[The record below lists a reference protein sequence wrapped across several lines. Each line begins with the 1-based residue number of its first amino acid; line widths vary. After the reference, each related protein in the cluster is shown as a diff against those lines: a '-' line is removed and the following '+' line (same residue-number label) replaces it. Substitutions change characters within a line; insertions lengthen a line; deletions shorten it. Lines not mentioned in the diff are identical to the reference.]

1 MGFKEI
7 FLLTYRMEENLKM
20 EKEESLEEK
29 TTRLFQEVMEGLED
43 LSKVVSEMREAAE
56 KL

>member
-1 MGFKEI
+1 
-7 FLLTYRMEENLKM
+7 M